1 MSKKSNSTSD
11 RKKAHID
18 LCLTDDVAFK
28 NKTAGFENYEFE
40 HYAITEVE
48 LSKIVFKTTFFEK
61 NIDYPFL
68 ISCMT
73 GGTQESGNIN
83 AQLAIAAQQL
93 NIAMGVGSQRQVLE
107 NDKYIETYKIIRKNA
122 PKIPVLGN
130 LGASEVVKLKTLDSV
145 SYLVDVVNADAMVI
159 HLNPLQELFQPE
171 GEPNFT
177 GLLKKLEKLSG
188 FLNVPVIVK
197 EVGSG
202 ISKKAVQKLLETG
215 VKGID
220 VAGAGGTSWSG
231 VEMLRTG
238 ISGRDEFWDWGL
250 PTAYCIK
257 QIAPLKEYYD
267 FILIGSGGINS
278 AFDAAKALA
287 LGSDIAASAR
297 TILKELNKNGVE
309 GVISLVEN
317 WFEDIRKIMF
327 LTGSKNLKEFRD
339 RNNLIH
345 KSEMY

>member
-1 MSKKSNSTSD
+1 MSKKSDSTSE

-40 HYAITEVE
+40 HYAVTEVD
-48 LSKIVFKTTFFEK
+48 LTKIDFTTGFYK
-61 NIDYPFL
+61 KRIGYPFL

-73 GGTQESGNIN
+73 GGTQEAGNIN
-83 AQLAIAAQQL
+83 SQLAIVAQQL
-93 NIAMGVGSQRQVLE
+93 NIAMGVGSQRQALE
-107 NDKYIETYKIIRKNA
+107 NDKYMDTYKIIRKNA

-130 LGASEVVKLKTLDSV
+130 LGASEVVRLKTLDSV

-177 GLLKKLEKLSG
+177 GLLKKLEKLAG
-188 FLNVPVIVK
+188 FLSVPVMVK

-202 ISKKAVQKLLETG
+202 ISKKAVQKLLEVG

-220 VAGAGGTSWSG
+220 VAGAGGTSWAG
-231 VEMLRTG
+231 VEMLRSG
-238 ISGRDEFWDWGL
+238 ISGQDEFWDWGL
-250 PTAYCIK
+250 PTSYCIK

-267 FILIGSGGINS
+267 FILIGSGGVNS

-287 LGSDIAASAR
+287 LGADIAASAR

-309 GVISLVEN
+309 GVIKLIEN
-317 WFEDIRKIMF
+317 WFDVIRKIMF

-345 KSEMY
+345 KSEIY

>member
-1 MSKKSNSTSD
+1 MKSDSTSD

-28 NKTAGFENYEFE
+28 NKTAGFEKYEFE
-40 HYAITEVE
+40 HYAITEVD
-48 LSKIVFKTTFFEK
+48 LTKIDFTTSFYK
-61 NIDYPFL
+61 KKIGYPFL

-73 GGTQESGNIN
+73 GGTQEAGNIN

-93 NIAMGVGSQRQVLE
+93 NIAIGVGSQRQTLE
-107 NDKYIETYKIIRKNA
+107 NDKHIETYKIIRKNA

-177 GLLKKLEKLSG
+177 GLLKKLEKLTS

-202 ISKKAVQKLLETG
+202 ISKKAVQKLLEVG

-220 VAGAGGTSWSG
+220 VAGAGGTSWAG
-231 VEMLRTG
+231 VEMLRSG
-238 ISGRDEFWDWGL
+238 ISGQDEFWDWGL
-250 PTAYCIK
+250 PTSYCIK
-257 QIAPLKEYYD
+257 QIAPLKEYYE
-267 FILIGSGGINS
+267 FILIGSGGVNS

-287 LGSDIAASAR
+287 LGADIAASAR
-297 TILKELNKNGVE
+297 TILKELNINGVE
-309 GVISLVEN
+309 GVIKLVEN
-317 WFEDIRKIMF
+317 WFDVIRKIMF

-345 KSEMY
+345 KSEIF